1 MLNRS
6 TSALA
11 LLLLLVA
18 CKDRPNEPPASD
30 NLGAPTAPSEQR
42 TTESQNE
49 SPPPDTPTCEPGQ
62 RICEGDAVVQCD
74 ADGNTGAAIE
84 TCKGGCRAGVCVD
97 TCAINDVELVYLVDD
112 LDGLYSFDPRKLPDD
127 PFRRIGK
134 LACDTTSTPNSMAV
148 DRSGIAWIG
157 YQNGTV
163 HHASILDAHCLN
175 HSSRPRGAPRRFG
188 MGFVTDGPG
197 STTEKLFVAGPDAAT
212 KLATLGTEN
221 TPITWNEIASLA
233 KREDNPELTGT
244 GDGKLFAYF
253 PAPDRGFVQQIERST
268 GKLVGTKWKLAGDEG
283 EGVHAYAFAHWG
295 GVFYVFTTIGENSAV
310 HAIHMDNG
318 RQELVKDHLPYT
330 IVGAGV
336 STCAPLLEHVPE

>member
-1 MLNRS
+1 
-6 TSALA
+6 
-11 LLLLLVA
+11 
-18 CKDRPNEPPASD
+18 
-30 NLGAPTAPSEQR
+30 
-42 TTESQNE
+42 
-49 SPPPDTPTCEPGQ
+49 
-62 RICEGDAVVQCD
+62 VQCD
-74 ADGNTGAAIE
+74 ADGNVGTALE

-97 TCAINDVELVYLVDD
+97 TCAVNDVELVYLVDD
-112 LDGLYSFDPRKLPDD
+112 FDGLYSFNPRKLPAD

-163 HHASILDAHCLN
+163 HRASILDAHCLKN
-175 HSSRPRGAPRRFG
+175 SSRPRGAPSRFG

-197 STTEKLFVAGPDAAT
+197 STTEKLFVAGPDNAA
-212 KLATLGTEN
+212 KLATLSTEEA
-221 TPITWNEIASLA
+221 PIAWNEIAPLS
-233 KREDNPELTGT
+233 KREADNPELTGT

-253 PAPDRGFVQQIERST
+253 PAPGRGFVQQIERST

-295 GVFYVFTTIGENSAV
+295 GVFYVFTTIGDNSAV
-310 HAIHMDNG
+310 HAIHMDDG
-318 RQELVKDHLPYT
+318 RQELVKEHLPYT